1 MFALWSRAQ
10 RKSRNRE
17 YKNSMIFSRFFF
29 SHRSLRTIANTIVII
44 GRRSITSGTR
54 FLCCLFARVLGT
66 LCCLLQFNCLLVVV
80 WSRDLYPAPPR
91 CSGLQQQTRLATV
104 SPHYLQATLSS
115 WLVRVMIYGL
125 FCLWLCDRG
134 AYRRILLFL
143 VGVLNTSDL
152 DTLRPPYYLHPSTL
166 RPKALAT

>member
-1 MFALWSRAQ
+1 M
-10 RKSRNRE
+10 
-17 YKNSMIFSRFFF
+17 
-29 SHRSLRTIANTIVII
+29 
-44 GRRSITSGTR
+44 
-54 FLCCLFARVLGT
+54 LFVVSSLGT

-104 SPHYLQATLSS
+104 SAHYLQATLSS

-125 FCLWLCDRG
+125 FCLLLCDRG

-152 DTLRPPYYLHPSTL
+152 DSYPEASVLSPPKYIKAKGSRNLIKQSSEEVKIVCRNILRRRKYRFKELIRIS
-166 RPKALAT
+166 